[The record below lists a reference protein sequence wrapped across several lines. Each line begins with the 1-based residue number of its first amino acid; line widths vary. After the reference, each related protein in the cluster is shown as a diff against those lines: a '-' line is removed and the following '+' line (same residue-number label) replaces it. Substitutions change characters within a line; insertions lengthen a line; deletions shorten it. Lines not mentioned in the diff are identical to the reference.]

1 VLQAVILTDE
11 EKMIV
16 TPTYH
21 VMEMY
26 NVHQD
31 ALMIP
36 TTLVTNSYTMGDE
49 KLSALSVSASKDKN
63 GFTHISITNIDAHN
77 AAPITIFLDGLPAKA
92 VTGRILKSEKLQDHN
107 TFNDANKVAPETFT
121 GATLNGDNITLTAP
135 PFSVIVLELK

>member
-1 VLQAVILTDE
+1 MILTNE

-31 ALMIP
+31 ATMLP
-36 TTLVTNSYTMGDE
+36 VTVASNKYMLGTDMLD
-49 KLSALSVSASKDKN
+49 AVSVSASKDKS
-63 GFTHISITNIDAHN
+63 GLVHISLVNIDAHN
-77 AAPITIFLDGLPAKA
+77 EQEVNIDLEGLSEKSVA
-92 VTGRILKSEKLQDHN
+92 GRILRSDKLQDHN
-107 TFNDANKVAPETFT
+107 TFDNPNKVKPAVFN
-121 GATLNGDNITLTAP
+121 GASLNGSNLSVKIP